1 VVITLMANLFV
12 TKGNVAQIVHL
23 KEIIH
28 MNINPKEKTEEKILE
43 IPTKIGKDIDDYD
56 DIEIEDGSEI
66 GYEIEYTTQY

>member
-1 VVITLMANLFV
+1 MVITLMANLFV

-28 MNINPKEKTEEKILE
+28 MNINPKEKTEEKILA
-43 IPTKIGKDIDDYD
+43 KIGKDIDDYD

-66 GYEIEYTTQY
+66 DYEIEYTTQY

>member
-1 VVITLMANLFV
+1 M
-12 TKGNVAQIVHL
+12 
-23 KEIIH
+23 
-28 MNINPKEKTEEKILE
+28 KEKTEEKILE

>member
-1 VVITLMANLFV
+1 MVITLMANLFV

-23 KEIIH
+23 KEIIQ
-28 MNINPKEKTEEKILE
+28 MNINPKEKTEEKILA
-43 IPTKIGKDIDDYD
+43 IPIKIGNHIDEYD

>member
-1 VVITLMANLFV
+1 MANLFV

-43 IPTKIGKDIDDYD
+43 KIGKDIDDYD

-66 GYEIEYTTQY
+66 DYEIEYTTQY